1 MKTLLKK
8 ITKCRKILHQARKKG
23 NCADRG
29 FLFKDTVATVY
40 IEVATF
46 INSVILIKYV
56 LDHVQTGIRFDEC
69 IPIFVLIILLNL
81 LSMVL
86 ETYRDNVL
94 RTRHI
99 HLLAK
104 EISKGFYQKL
114 IKLPYAE
121 QFNPQTKDS
130 VQFAYFNAA
139 LAIFNSETIVS
150 TYIGYLVAF
159 IVNIIT
165 VVIYGS
171 YMGLIILVVFFAL
184 TIWIQKVVVHVNEI
198 EFGYTIKKNHLS
210 RRFAYYK
217 NLIFLNKQ
225 SNQVLKIEDSVDYFL
240 NKYEETL
247 EEQKNNDINKNKET
261 FGGRTIK
268 NRVFSLLYHIVYFV
282 SFSYKLIVLQSL
294 SIGSFWACYRACLSV
309 FESNIINYYGV
320 MEQAV
325 RYVEQVNLFFDI
337 NDEEQYEGTLGIDSD
352 SYFEIIFEHVAF
364 SYPGRGRKVLKDI
377 NLKIKKG
384 ESIVLLGE
392 NGAGKTTILLLLYR
406 LMRPTGGRILLNGIE
421 IEKYDIVQYRNLL
434 NIMFQDFKLYPYPLA
449 SNIVLQNNYNDEKDR
464 ILNCIDDVGL
474 KPVVERLE
482 NGIDTP
488 ITRLFEVDGYVP
500 SGGEASKIGFAQQLI
515 NENGIFV
522 FDEYDS
528 NIDPIS
534 EMELNNSLLNMG
546 KTKVI
551 ISHRLSI
558 AKDADRIYWIEKG
571 KTVEEGTHRE
581 LCELKGKYATLYE
594 QRKNMVFQNGKV

>member
-1 MKTLLKK
+1 M
-8 ITKCRKILHQARKKG
+8 
-23 NCADRG
+23 N
-29 FLFKDTVATVY
+29 
-40 IEVATF
+40 
-46 INSVILIKYV
+46 VILEYKSV
-56 LDHVQTGIRFDEC
+56 NKSFGE
-69 IPIFVLIILLNL
+69 
-81 LSMVL
+81 
-86 ETYRDNVL
+86 
-94 RTRHI
+94 
-99 HLLAK
+99 K
-104 EISKGFYQKL
+104 EI
-114 IKLPYAE
+114 
-121 QFNPQTKDS
+121 
-130 VQFAYFNAA
+130 
-139 LAIFNSETIVS
+139 
-150 TYIGYLVAF
+150 
-159 IVNIIT
+159 
-165 VVIYGS
+165 
-171 YMGLIILVVFFAL
+171 
-184 TIWIQKVVVHVNEI
+184 
-198 EFGYTIKKNHLS
+198 
-210 RRFAYYK
+210 
-217 NLIFLNKQ
+217 
-225 SNQVLKIEDSVDYFL
+225 
-240 NKYEETL
+240 
-247 EEQKNNDINKNKET
+247 
-261 FGGRTIK
+261 
-268 NRVFSLLYHIVYFV
+268 
-282 SFSYKLIVLQSL
+282 
-294 SIGSFWACYRACLSV
+294 
-309 FESNIINYYGV
+309 
-320 MEQAV
+320 
-325 RYVEQVNLFFDI
+325 
-337 NDEEQYEGTLGIDSD
+337 
-352 SYFEIIFEHVAF
+352 
-364 SYPGRGRKVLKDI
+364 LKDI